1 MHKRVMQFLKEN
13 NILYQKQFG
22 FQKFFSTAHAIIKL
36 IEHIEETL
44 DNKQSVCTVFIDLQ
58 KAFDTVHHNISLNK
72 LSHYGM
78 RDRANNWFS
87 SYLAKN
93 RNQFVTVNGFYSDLQ
108 NVWPGVPQ
116 GSVLG
121 PLLFLLYINDLYNV
135 IKFSPFHFADET
147 CILNKQ
153 NTVDNI
159 NKTLNKNLKELW
171 FWLNADRI
179 TLNATKTESHSF

>member
-78 RDRANNWFS
+78 RDTANNWFS

-108 NVWPGVPQ
+108 NV
-116 GSVLG
+116 
-121 PLLFLLYINDLYNV
+121 
-135 IKFSPFHFADET
+135 
-147 CILNKQ
+147 
-153 NTVDNI
+153 
-159 NKTLNKNLKELW
+159 
-171 FWLNADRI
+171 
-179 TLNATKTESHSF
+179 